1 MKMSIEQHP
10 NLAYLAYL
18 VRSLLLCVALCLL
31 PINGGAQD
39 TPARSR
45 TVNTAPI
52 DPATNSSANYRI
64 GPGDVLL
71 IEVAGEPDL
80 KRKVKV
86 TELGTIQ
93 LPYINHELKL
103 GGLSE
108 HQAAELLKKEFL
120 TILKEPQVTVFIE
133 EYNALAAGIAGAV
146 KEPKRIA
153 LTRELRLYDLIG
165 LAGGL
170 TDKAGE
176 IVELVHTKGVEGIE
190 TIDLKELFRKPELN
204 RIIRDGDLVN
214 VPEAGVIYVS
224 GNVKNSGPYPVK
236 ENVTLTEAIAMAGGL
251 LQDTK
256 RKEIRLWRMNGSN
269 GNARTEQIVNL
280 DEIEKDPK
288 KDIPLRAYDI
298 VLVPESSGKKQARS
312 IVQALASGVASS
324 LGWGILR

>member
-1 MKMSIEQHP
+1 MSTERHP
-10 NLAYLAYL
+10 ELI
-18 VRSLLLCVALCLL
+18 VSILLCAALCWL
-31 PINGGAQD
+31 PVTIGAQD
-39 TPARSR
+39 APARSR
-45 TVNTAPI
+45 TINSAPT

-176 IVELVHTKGVEGIE
+176 IVELVHTKGEEGIE

-204 RIIRDGDLVN
+204 RVIRDGDLVN
-214 VPEAGVIYVS
+214 VPEAGVIYIT
-224 GNVKNSGPYPVK
+224 GNVKNQGPYPVK
-236 ENVTLTEAIAMAGGL
+236 ENVTLTEALAMAGGVQ
-251 LQDTK
+251 QDTK
-256 RKEIRLWRMNGSN
+256 RKEIHLWRANGAN
-269 GNARTEQIVNL
+269 KNQRTEQIVSL

-288 KDIPLRAYDI
+288 KDILLRPYDI

-324 LGWGILR
+324 LGFGIFRF

>member
-1 MKMSIEQHP
+1 MSTERHP
-10 NLAYLAYL
+10 FLVPGLLACA
-18 VRSLLLCVALCLL
+18 ALWFFHAAVS
-31 PINGGAQD
+31 AQD
-39 TPARSR
+39 TPARLR

-52 DPATNSSANYRI
+52 DPATNSSTNYHV

-108 HQAAELLKKEFL
+108 HQAAALLKKEFL

-176 IVELVHTKGVEGIE
+176 LVELVHTKGEEGIE

-204 RIIRDGDLVN
+204 RVIRDGDLVN
-214 VPEAGVIYVS
+214 VPEAGVIYVT
-224 GNVKNSGPYPVK
+224 GNVKNAGPYPVK
-236 ENVTLTEAIAMAGGL
+236 ENVTLTEALAMAGGVQ
-251 LQDTK
+251 QDTK
-256 RKEIRLWRMNGSN
+256 RKEIRLWRANGSN
-269 GNARTEQIVNL
+269 KNQRTEQVVSL

-288 KDIPLRAYDI
+288 KDILLRPYDV
-298 VLVPESSGKKQARS
+298 VLVPESSNRKQARS